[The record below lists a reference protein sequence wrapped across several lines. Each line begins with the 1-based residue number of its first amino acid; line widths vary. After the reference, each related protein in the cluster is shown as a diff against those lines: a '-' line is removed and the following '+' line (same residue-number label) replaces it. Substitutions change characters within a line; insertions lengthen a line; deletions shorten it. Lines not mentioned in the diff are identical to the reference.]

1 MNTAAKSIRKY
12 DLFSLLDFF
21 EKVSQNVFFS
31 VLRILY
37 LTKPTTLISNLIM
50 KSFDGQNYRWSD
62 DFLENCKLSG
72 FSPEMTFDIRI
83 SSSDPI
89 IVPPPP
95 NKFKVFRVTVKLVTF
110 KRDF

>member
-1 MNTAAKSIRKY
+1 MNTAAKSIRQY
-12 DLFSLLDFF
+12 DLLSLLDFF
-21 EKVSQNVFFS
+21 EKLSQNVFFS

-50 KSFDGQNYRWSD
+50 RSFDGQNYRWSD

-89 IVPPPP
+89 IVAPPPI
-95 NKFKVFRVTVKLVTF
+95 KFKVFTVTVKLVTF